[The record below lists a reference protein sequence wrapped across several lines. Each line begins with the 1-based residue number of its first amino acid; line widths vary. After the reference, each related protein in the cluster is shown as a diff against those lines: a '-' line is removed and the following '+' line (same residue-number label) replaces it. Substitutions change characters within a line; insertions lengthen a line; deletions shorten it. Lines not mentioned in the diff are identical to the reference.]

1 MFVPISP
8 PKKEK
13 NQKLTFQSK
22 KKIFLPL
29 HLSFHVLP
37 NDIRLYDSIYL
48 CKFDYNVSCKKV
60 KKNPIA
66 IIFWKK
72 ISILRKTT
80 YFRGSPVD
88 SILEAVFTVS
98 PNRQNLGIFRPTTPE
113 HTGPLEKFM

>member
-13 NQKLTFQSK
+13 NQKLTFQSKK

-60 KKNPIA
+60 KKKPIA

-72 ISILRKTT
+72 NI
-80 YFRGSPVD
+80 
-88 SILEAVFTVS
+88 
-98 PNRQNLGIFRPTTPE
+98 NLKKNY
-113 HTGPLEKFM
+113 LL